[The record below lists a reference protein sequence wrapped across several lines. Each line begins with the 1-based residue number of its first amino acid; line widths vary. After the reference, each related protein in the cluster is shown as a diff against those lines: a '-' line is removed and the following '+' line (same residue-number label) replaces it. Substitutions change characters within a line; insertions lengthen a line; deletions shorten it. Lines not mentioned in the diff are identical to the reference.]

1 MPLAVTSKL
10 LSKLIAA
17 CGTSIAR
24 VAGCVFPYEGYR
36 SVTPLAPGSTTVG
49 RNQTAGFFVAIAG
62 SQTGHSI
69 ICDLF
74 LENSDGTPPETKT
87 DDFNID
93 LTNQPN
99 QLGYVQM
106 KVSHNDAVTSNSGV
120 GDRAYPE

>member
-1 MPLAVTSKL
+1 M
-10 LSKLIAA
+10 
-17 CGTSIAR
+17 
-24 VAGCVFPYEGYR
+24 
-36 SVTPLAPGSTTVG
+36 
-49 RNQTAGFFVAIAG
+49 
-62 SQTGHSI
+62 
-69 ICDLF
+69 CDLF
-74 LENSDGTPPETKT
+74 FENSDGTPPETKT